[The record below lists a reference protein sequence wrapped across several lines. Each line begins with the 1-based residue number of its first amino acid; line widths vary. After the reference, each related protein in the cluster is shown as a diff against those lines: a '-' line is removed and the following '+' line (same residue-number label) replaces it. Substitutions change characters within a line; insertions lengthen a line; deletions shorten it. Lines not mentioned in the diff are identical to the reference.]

1 MLNSVC
7 LMGRLGADPE
17 LKTTPSGVSVTSFRL
32 AVERSYARDG
42 ERETDWI
49 SVVAWRQ
56 TAEFA
61 AKYFRKGA
69 MMAVQGSLQTRQY
82 TDREGSKRTAVEV
95 VAEHIFFGSSKAEPS
110 APGGP
115 AGSTPRSCGEQ
126 FAHQSGWDTG
136 TGSPRPCGE
145 QSAPSR
151 GWDAEVG
158 SPRRDQGADAPYT
171 TSAGTRADYGGS
183 APESCA
189 TCRPQGRDA
198 LTAGAPARA
207 DFEEIV
213 GYDDLPF

>member
-17 LKTTPSGVSVTSFRL
+17 LKTTQGGVSVTSFRL

-56 TAEFA
+56 TAEFVTR
-61 AKYFRKGA
+61 YFRKGA
-69 MMAVQGSLQTRQY
+69 VMAVQGSLQARQY
-82 TDREGSKRTAVEV
+82 TDREGSKRTVTEV
-95 VAEHIFFGSSKAEPS
+95 VAERIFFGSSKAESS
-110 APGGP
+110 APGGGQSAP
-115 AGSTPRSCGEQ
+115 LAGSTPG
-126 FAHQSGWDTG
+126 GG
-136 TGSPRPCGE
+136 

-183 APESCA
+183 APE
-189 TCRPQGRDA
+189 PMRDVP
-198 LTAGAPARA
+198 PARG

>member
-61 AKYFRKGA
+61 ARYFRKGA
-69 MMAVQGSLQTRQY
+69 VMAVQGSLQTRQY
-82 TDREGSKRTAVEV
+82 TDREGNKRTVTEV
-95 VAEHIFFGSSKAEPS
+95 VAERIFFGSSNAESS
-110 APGGP
+110 AP
-115 AGSTPRSCGEQ
+115 
-126 FAHQSGWDTG
+126 
-136 TGSPRPCGE
+136 
-145 QSAPSR
+145 
-151 GWDAEVG
+151 V
-158 SPRRDQGADAPYT
+158 RDVP
-171 TSAGTRADYGGS
+171 
-183 APESCA
+183 
-189 TCRPQGRDA
+189 
-198 LTAGAPARA
+198 TAGVPAWG